1 MTAVDE
7 QSAALTEDL
16 QRERA
21 AYLAGR
27 ADAESDMAAHWA
39 AIARTIRDGADRV
52 RSPIPEPRA
61 REQRDADIW
70 FTAEE
75 LAARD
80 GAA

>member
-7 QSAALTEDL
+7 WSDVLAEAV

-27 ADAESDMAAHWA
+27 ADAEADVAARWGA
-39 AIARTIRDGADRV
+39 LARSIRRRAERIRG
-52 RSPIPEPRA
+52 PIPEPSV
-61 REQRDADIW
+61 RERHDDSIW
-70 FTAEE
+70 FTAAE
-75 LAARD
+75 LAVRD